1 MLTTFV
7 GIDIAKNSFQVA
19 FPHTDGQWSQHHL
32 ANTPV
37 GYAQLLALLPPGSH
51 CVLEATGSYYLPLA
65 QALYQQQWRLS
76 VVNPLVIKRFSQML
90 LRRTKT
96 DQADARLLSEFG
108 HNQQPP
114 LWQPP
119 TQLMSQL
126 SQLQTLLEQYIK
138 QRTALSNQQEAFE
151 HSGVPNP
158 ALYDSLQAS
167 LSHLQQQIDQLEQ
180 ALDQLARS
188 EFATLY
194 TNLLSIPGIGRKTA
208 LTLIVLTR
216 GFTRFES
223 AKQVAS
229 FVGLA
234 PRVFESGTSV
244 KGKGHICKLGQSRI
258 RQLLYMASMQAK
270 KANPAC
276 RVLYERLLQA
286 GKPKLV
292 ALIAV
297 AHKLVRQAFAIA
309 THQTQFDKNICIS
322 T

>member
-1 MLTTFV
+1 M
-7 GIDIAKNSFQVA
+7 
-19 FPHTDGQWSQHHL
+19 
-32 ANTPV
+32 
-37 GYAQLLALLPPGSH
+37 
-51 CVLEATGSYYLPLA
+51 
-65 QALYQQQWRLS
+65 
-76 VVNPLVIKRFSQML
+76 
-90 LRRTKT
+90 
-96 DQADARLLSEFG
+96 
-108 HNQQPP
+108 
-114 LWQPP
+114 
-119 TQLMSQL
+119 
-126 SQLQTLLEQYIK
+126 
-138 QRTALSNQQEAFE
+138 
-151 HSGVPNP
+151 PNP

-180 ALDQLARS
+180 ALDQPARA
-188 EFATLY
+188 EFAALY
-194 TNLLSIPGIGRKTA
+194 TNLLSIPGIGRKTGY
-208 LTLIVLTR
+208 LIVLTR

-223 AKQVAS
+223 AKQIAS

-276 RVLYERLLQA
+276 AALYERLVKA

-292 ALIAV
+292 ALNAV

-309 THQTQFDKNICIS
+309 TNQTPFDKNLVIP